1 MGSQRKIN
9 EYLKGIK
16 NGEKCLDGFYKTAF
30 GYIRFIAF
38 RYLVDKSYVD
48 DVVSCAFFKIFDN
61 IQTFDENQNGMSWI
75 YKITQNEAYAMNNR
89 ERKHAH
95 VSLDEIMDE
104 IVCTVDHSE
113 QSRFAATL
121 NKAMDK
127 LPEKDRQ
134 IFEMRYLKGMTYPEI
149 SKELGMYVGTL
160 YKRYRAAL
168 KIIWKDISK

>member
-1 MGSQRKIN
+1 MSSQRKIN
-9 EYLKGIK
+9 EYLKGLK
-16 NGEKCLDGFYKTAF
+16 NDEKYLVEFYNAIG
-30 GYIRFIAF
+30 GYLRFIAY
-38 RYLVDKSYVD
+38 RYLVDKSFVD

-89 ERKHAH
+89 ERRHAH
-95 VSLDEIMDE
+95 ISLDDIMDE
-104 IVCTVDHSE
+104 VVCTVDHSE
-113 QSRFAATL
+113 QSRFAEAL

-127 LPEKDRQ
+127 LPETDSK
-134 IFEMRYLKGMTYPEI
+134 IFEMRYIQGLTYPEI
-149 SKELGMYVGTL
+149 SKALGMYVGTI